1 MSDVKINDQTVAD
14 SPPLGKDPVHMICPH
29 CSHEVWTEVETKPSI
44 YAWISGIALAIVG
57 QVFFLNICIIFL
69 NNHSGFFDRCIPCSC
84 LPCCM
89 EAFKETKHT
98 CSNCN
103 GLIGTVK
110 PQL

>member
-57 QVFFLNICIIFL
+57 QVFFLNICIIF
-69 NNHSGFFDRCIPCSC
+69 
-84 LPCCM
+84 
-89 EAFKETKHT
+89 
-98 CSNCN
+98 
-103 GLIGTVK
+103 
-110 PQL
+110 